1 MDNPS
6 PVFAMIPS
14 AKPTFLWSP
23 PVFMALKQPLSN
35 SCFYFLCGLLFL
47 GALALFAYHSGS
59 GSLWDIDEPNNAQAL
74 KEMFAQHNFVVPLFN
89 GTLRVAKPALNY
101 WLMWGGVEVF
111 GMNSWGLRMGS
122 VLVGALF
129 ILYLIMSTRR
139 LIGPGPALLTGL
151 IAATILHSQ
160 IIFRAAVPDPLLIL
174 FVSMSLISYLR
185 AYQFPDERT
194 ISILLSYAAMALAT
208 LDEGPIG
215 FLIPGLII
223 VVFLLLR
230 GNLPYLWKEGRLQWG
245 LPLFLLLSLPWYVA
259 VGVETHWRWD
269 LGFLLRANISRYNAE
284 MQGHRGPFFY
294 YLITIPLALLPWS
307 IFMPQ
312 ALLPL
317 WQKRRQL
324 IQDHPV
330 DTFLL
335 SWLLVWVIFFSIS
348 ATKLPNYVWEAYP
361 SLFMFLGV
369 RLHQALTGE
378 KPLQRS
384 GLYGSLLAL
393 FLVGM
398 TLVIAG
404 TFIVPVK
411 IPPLGSL
418 YYLGL
423 PYALSALIAMLWV
436 WKGQIR
442 RWLSTLTIGAAALT
456 FCLMTYTEPALN
468 ILKPSAFMGE
478 KIRQYQDGKPYSIA
492 AWHWFQPNFLF
503 YAGRGNMILHRPKQI
518 GELLTILRNNPAP
531 LYLVLPSR
539 EVPGIRRIL
548 PDNLTVQTIYVSYEL
563 YNHENLTLLR
573 ISRITHST

>member
-1 MDNPS
+1 
-6 PVFAMIPS
+6 
-14 AKPTFLWSP
+14 
-23 PVFMALKQPLSN
+23 MALKQPLSN
-35 SCFYFLCGLLFL
+35 SRFYFLCGLLFL

-74 KEMFAQHNFVVPLFN
+74 KEMFARHNFVVPLFN

-101 WLMWGGVEVF
+101 WLMWGGVELF

-129 ILYLIMSTRR
+129 ILYLTMSTRR

-194 ISILLSYAAMALAT
+194 ISIWLSYAAMALAT

-230 GNLPYLWKEGRLQWG
+230 GNLSYLWKEGRLQWG

-307 IFMPQ
+307 IFLPQ

-330 DTFLL
+330 DTFLI

-361 SLFMFLGV
+361 PLFMFLGV

-436 WKGQIR
+436 WKGQIG

-478 KIRQYQDGKPYSIA
+478 KIRQYQDGKSYSIA

-518 GELLTILRNNPAP
+518 SELLTILHNNPAP

-539 EVPGIRRIL
+539 EVPNIRQLL

>member
-1 MDNPS
+1 M
-6 PVFAMIPS
+6 
-14 AKPTFLWSP
+14 
-23 PVFMALKQPLSN
+23 
-35 SCFYFLCGLLFL
+35 
-47 GALALFAYHSGS
+47 GAFVLFAYHSGS

-129 ILYLIMSTRR
+129 VLYLTVSTRR
-139 LIGPGPALLTGL
+139 LIGSGPALLTGL
-151 IAATILHSQ
+151 VAATILHSQ

-185 AYQFPDERT
+185 AYQFPEAR
-194 ISILLSYAAMALAT
+194 SFNILLSYAAMALAT
-208 LDEGPIG
+208 VDEGPIG

-245 LPLFLLLSLPWYVA
+245 LPLFLLISLPWYVA
-259 VGVETHWRWD
+259 VGVESHWRWD

-284 MQGHRGPFFY
+284 MQGHQGPFFY
-294 YLITIPLALLPWS
+294 YLLTIPLALLPWS
-307 IFMPQ
+307 VFLPQ
-312 ALLPL
+312 ALRPL
-317 WQKRRQL
+317 WHKRKQL
-324 IQDHPV
+324 IQQYPV

-361 SLFMFLGV
+361 PLFIFLGR
-369 RLHQALTGE
+369 RLYQALSGE
-378 KPLQRS
+378 MPFHRR
-384 GLYGSLLAL
+384 GLYMSLSVLFSVGAAL
-393 FLVGM
+393 VY
-398 TLVIAG
+398 AG
-404 TFIVPVK
+404 AIIVPAK

-423 PYALSALIAMLWV
+423 PYALSAVLAALWV
-436 WKGQIR
+436 WKDQVG
-442 RWLSTLTIGAAALT
+442 RWLITLTAGAAALT
-456 FCLMTYTEPALN
+456 FALMTYTEPALN
-468 ILKPSAFMGE
+468 ILKPSCFMGE
-478 KIRQYQDGKPYSIA
+478 KIRQYQGDKPYSIA
-492 AWHWFQPNFLF
+492 AWNWFQPNFLF
-503 YAGRGNMILHRPKQI
+503 YAGRGNMILHRPRQMA
-518 GELLTILRNNPAP
+518 ELQNILRHSPSP

-539 EVPGIRRIL
+539 DVPDMHRSL
-548 PDNLTVQTIYVSYEL
+548 PDHLHIQSIYVSYEL

-573 ISRITHST
+573 ISPQSAVSLQ

>member
-1 MDNPS
+1 
-6 PVFAMIPS
+6 
-14 AKPTFLWSP
+14 
-23 PVFMALKQPLSN
+23 
-35 SCFYFLCGLLFL
+35 LFL
-47 GALALFAYHSGS
+47 GAFILFAYHSGS

-129 ILYLIMSTRR
+129 VLYLTVSTRR
-139 LIGPGPALLTGL
+139 LIGSGPALLTGL
-151 IAATILHSQ
+151 VAATILHSQ

-185 AYQFPDERT
+185 AYQFPGAR
-194 ISILLSYAAMALAT
+194 SFNILLSYAAMALAT
-208 LDEGPIG
+208 VDEGPIG

-245 LPLFLLLSLPWYVA
+245 LPLFLLISLPWYVA
-259 VGVETHWRWD
+259 VGVESHWRWD

-284 MQGHRGPFFY
+284 MQGHQGPFFY
-294 YLITIPLALLPWS
+294 YLLTIPLALLPWS
-307 IFMPQ
+307 VFLPQ
-312 ALLPL
+312 ALRPL
-317 WQKRRQL
+317 WRKRKQL
-324 IQDHPV
+324 IQQYPV

-361 SLFMFLGV
+361 PLFIFLGI
-369 RLHQALTGE
+369 RLYQALSGE
-378 KPLQRS
+378 MPFRRR
-384 GLYGSLLAL
+384 GLYASLSAL
-393 FLVGM
+393 FSVGAALVY
-398 TLVIAG
+398 AG
-404 TFIVPVK
+404 AVIVPAK

-423 PYALSALIAMLWV
+423 PYALSAVLAALWV
-436 WKGQIR
+436 WKDQVG
-442 RWLSTLTIGAAALT
+442 RWLITLTAGAAALT
-456 FCLMTYTEPALN
+456 FALMAYTEPVLN
-468 ILKPSAFMGE
+468 ILKPSYFMGE
-478 KIRQYQDGKPYSIA
+478 KIRQYQGDNPYSIA

-503 YAGRGNMILHRPKQI
+503 YAGRGNMILHRPRHMA
-518 GELLTILRNNPAP
+518 ELQNILRHNPSP

-539 EVPGIRRIL
+539 DVPDMRRSL
-548 PDNLTVQTIYVSYEL
+548 PDSLYIQSIYVSYEL

-573 ISRITHST
+573 ISPQSAVSLQHRTPPG

>member
-1 MDNPS
+1 
-6 PVFAMIPS
+6 
-14 AKPTFLWSP
+14 
-23 PVFMALKQPLSN
+23 MAFNKSMSLTR
-35 SCFYFLCGLLFL
+35 FYFLCGLLFL
-47 GALALFAYHSGS
+47 GAFILFAYHSGS

-129 ILYLIMSTRR
+129 VLYLTVSTRR
-139 LIGPGPALLTGL
+139 LIGSGPALLTGL
-151 IAATILHSQ
+151 VAATILHSQ

-185 AYQFPDERT
+185 AYQFPGAR
-194 ISILLSYAAMALAT
+194 SFNILLSYAAMALAT
-208 LDEGPIG
+208 VDEGPIG

-245 LPLFLLLSLPWYVA
+245 LPLFLLISLPWYVA
-259 VGVETHWRWD
+259 VGVESHWRWD

-284 MQGHRGPFFY
+284 MQGHQGPFFY
-294 YLITIPLALLPWS
+294 YLLTIPLALLPWS
-307 IFMPQ
+307 VFLPQ
-312 ALLPL
+312 ALRPL
-317 WQKRRQL
+317 WRKRKQL
-324 IQDHPV
+324 IQQYPV

-361 SLFMFLGV
+361 PLFIFLGI
-369 RLHQALTGE
+369 RLYQALSGE
-378 KPLQRS
+378 MPFRRR
-384 GLYGSLLAL
+384 GLYASLSAL
-393 FLVGM
+393 FSVGAALVY
-398 TLVIAG
+398 AG
-404 TFIVPVK
+404 AVIVPAK

-423 PYALSALIAMLWV
+423 PYALSAVLAALWV
-436 WKGQIR
+436 WKDQVG
-442 RWLSTLTIGAAALT
+442 RWLITLTAGAAALT
-456 FCLMTYTEPALN
+456 FALMAYTEPVLN
-468 ILKPSAFMGE
+468 ILKPSYFMGE
-478 KIRQYQDGKPYSIA
+478 KIRQYQGDNPYSIA

-503 YAGRGNMILHRPKQI
+503 YAGRGNMILHRPRHMA
-518 GELLTILRNNPAP
+518 ELQNILRHNPSP

-539 EVPGIRRIL
+539 DVPDMRRSL
-548 PDNLTVQTIYVSYEL
+548 PDSLYIQSIYVSYEL

-573 ISRITHST
+573 ISPQPAVSLQHRTPPG

>member
-1 MDNPS
+1 
-6 PVFAMIPS
+6 
-14 AKPTFLWSP
+14 
-23 PVFMALKQPLSN
+23 MAFNKTLSL
-35 SCFYFLCGLLFL
+35 SRFYFLCGLLFL
-47 GALALFAYHSGS
+47 GAFILFAYHSGS

-74 KEMFAQHNFVVPLFN
+74 KEMFAQHNFVLPLFN

-129 ILYLIMSTRR
+129 VLYLTVSTRR
-139 LIGPGPALLTGL
+139 LIGSGPALLTGL
-151 IAATILHSQ
+151 VAATILHSQ

-174 FVSMSLISYLR
+174 FVSMSLISYLH
-185 AYQFPDERT
+185 AYQFPETR
-194 ISILLSYAAMALAT
+194 SFNILLSYAAMALAT
-208 LDEGPIG
+208 VDEGPIG

-245 LPLFLLLSLPWYVA
+245 LPLFLLIGLPWYVA
-259 VGVETHWRWD
+259 VGVESHWRWD

-284 MQGHRGPFFY
+284 MQGHQGPFFY
-294 YLITIPLALLPWS
+294 YLLTIPLALLPWS
-307 IFMPQ
+307 VFLPQ
-312 ALLPL
+312 AMRPL
-317 WQKRRQL
+317 WRKRKQL
-324 IQDHPV
+324 IRQYPV

-361 SLFMFLGV
+361 PLFIFLG
-369 RLHQALTGE
+369 RRFYQALSGE
-378 KPLQRS
+378 IPFRS
-384 GLYGSLLAL
+384 RGLYMSLSVLFSVGAAL
-393 FLVGM
+393 VY
-398 TLVIAG
+398 AG
-404 TFIVPVK
+404 AIIVPAK

-423 PYALSALIAMLWV
+423 PYAVSAVLAALWV
-436 WKGQIR
+436 WKDQVG
-442 RWLSTLTIGAAALT
+442 RWLITLTAGAAALT
-456 FCLMTYTEPALN
+456 FVLMTYTEPALN
-468 ILKPSAFMGE
+468 ILKPSYFMGE
-478 KIRQYQDGKPYSIA
+478 KIRQYQGDKPYSIA

-503 YAGRGNMILHRPKQI
+503 YAGRGNMILHRPRHMA
-518 GELLTILRNNPAP
+518 ELQNILRHNPSP

-539 EVPGIRRIL
+539 DVPDMRRSL
-548 PDNLTVQTIYVSYEL
+548 PDHLHIQSIYVSYEL

-573 ISRITHST
+573 ISPQSAVSLQHQAPSG